1 MDLSEINVTK
11 AKEKQFNSK
20 GIYSVE
26 DLLRYLPRKYYDF
39 TTPISLDDYKEK
51 EMCAI
56 VGDFLDFRIASKCI
70 YATIRDDISMK
81 MFRVV
86 WFNQSYLAE
95 KLDYM
100 CGCKVIVCGVV
111 SYNEVYDNLSINNP
125 IIFSDQIE
133 ENKVIYPVYSKISGM
148 ADKYLLSTIETAL
161 SIVDK
166 TEPYD
171 DDILNTF
178 HLVKE
183 YEMYQKIHRPKTIED
198 IQQGKYRLV
207 FEKLYK
213 FSDLLE
219 QDAVHTSSVSPYII
233 HNLEKTNSFI
243 ASLPYK
249 LTIDQQKVLDELVET
264 AKVGKHINALVQG
277 DVGCGKTIVAFILMM
292 AMADNGYQSILMTP
306 TSVLAEQ
313 HYKELSGYA
322 ESVGFKAAFF
332 TPTLKAKERR
342 LMLEGIKN
350 GTYDFVVGTHAVLN
364 KDVVFKNLGLTVVDE
379 EHKFGVEQRIGVLK
393 ESGTHS
399 VTMSATPIPRT
410 LALSTYGKATSIHT
424 IESMPNGRLPVKT
437 GIYSSD
443 KNIFQFMI
451 NQIKEGRQCYI
462 VCPLKNENEKL
473 EDVESVQEVYSK
485 ALHFFDGTGIRTEF
499 LTGGMTKEQ
508 TEDIIGRFTRNET
521 QVLIATTIIEVGVN
535 VPNASVI
542 TIRNAER
549 FGLATL
555 HQLRGRVGR
564 GSYQSYCILQSTD
577 KENERLKAMV
587 ETTSGFEIAKKDLE
601 IRGSGDFIGTKQSGE
616 NECVMLMLSY
626 PKLYARIE
634 KYVEDKYKKST
645 SLIY

>member
-1 MDLSEINVTK
+1 MELSEVNVTK

-26 DLLRYLPRKYYDF
+26 DLLRFLPRKYYDF
-39 TTPISLDDYKEK
+39 TKPISLDDYQEK
-51 EMCAI
+51 EMCAVI
-56 VGDFLDFRIASKCI
+56 GEVVDFRAYSKCLSVVLREEQSDK
-70 YATIRDDISMK
+70 AL
-81 MFRVV
+81 RVV
-86 WFNQSYLAE
+86 WFNQGYLADSLE
-95 KLDYM
+95 RSI
-100 CGCKVIVCGVV
+100 GSRVIVCGQVA
-111 SYNEVYDNLSINNP
+111 YNEEYDNLSINNP
-125 IIFSDQIE
+125 LIFSENIE
-133 ENKVIYPVYSKISGM
+133 EYATIYPVYSKIAGM
-148 ADKYLLSTIETAL
+148 ADKYLLATIETAL

-166 TEPYD
+166 TEPYED
-171 DDILNTF
+171 EILEYF

-183 YEMYQKIHRPKTIED
+183 YEMYQKIHRPKTLLD
-198 IQQGKYRLV
+198 IQQAERRLI
-207 FEKLYK
+207 FEKLYR
-213 FSDLLE
+213 FADLLE
-219 QDAVHTSSVSPYII
+219 QDTVHAASVSPYVIT
-233 HNLEKTNSFI
+233 NLEKTNLFI
-243 ASLPYK
+243 SSLPYK
-249 LTIDQQKVLDELVET
+249 LTVDQQKVLDELVET
-264 AKVGKHINALVQG
+264 AKEGRHINALIQG
-277 DVGCGKTIVAFILMM
+277 DVGCGKTIVAFVLMM
-292 AMADNGYQSILMTP
+292 AMADNGYQSVLMAP
-306 TSVLAEQ
+306 TGVLAEQ
-313 HYKELSGYA
+313 HYKELKGYA
-322 ESVGFKAAFF
+322 DAIGFKTAFF
-332 TPTLKAKERR
+332 TPNLKARERR
-342 LMLEGIKN
+342 LMLAGIQN
-350 GTYDFVVGTHAVLN
+350 GDYDFVVGTHAVLN
-364 KDVVFKNLGLTVVDE
+364 KDVVFKKLGMTVVDE

-443 KNIFQFMI
+443 KNIFQFMK
-451 NQIKEGRQCYI
+451 NQIAEGRQCYI

-473 EDVESVQEVYSK
+473 EDVESVQEVYNK
-485 ALHFFDGTGIRTEF
+485 ALYYFQDTGIRTEF

-508 TEDIIGRFTRNET
+508 TEEIIGRFSRNET

-626 PKLYARIE
+626 PKFYANIE
-634 KYVEDKYKKST
+634 NYVEQKYKRSAK
-645 SLIY
+645 LMF

>member
-1 MDLSEINVTK
+1 MELSEVNVTK

-26 DLLRYLPRKYYDF
+26 DLLRFLPRKYYDF
-39 TTPISLDDYKEK
+39 TTPISLDDYQEK
-51 EMCAI
+51 EMCAV
-56 VGDFLDFRIASKCI
+56 VGEVVDFRAYSKCLNVLLREEKSDK
-70 YATIRDDISMK
+70 AL
-81 MFRVV
+81 RVV
-86 WFNQSYLAE
+86 WFNQGYMAD
-95 KLDYM
+95 KLERM
-100 CGCKVIVCGVV
+100 IGNRVIVCGQIT
-111 SYNEVYDNLSINNP
+111 YNEEYDNLSMNNP
-125 IIFSDQIE
+125 LIFSDDVE
-133 ENKVIYPVYSKISGM
+133 GHSTIYPVYSKIAGM
-148 ADKYLLSTIETAL
+148 ADKYLLATIETAL

-166 TEPYD
+166 TEPYED
-171 DDILNTF
+171 EILETF

-183 YEMYQKIHRPKTIED
+183 YEMYQKIHRPRTLLD
-198 IQQGKYRLV
+198 IQQAERRLI
-207 FEKLYK
+207 FEKLYR
-213 FSDLLE
+213 FADLLE
-219 QDAVHTSSVSPYII
+219 QDTIHSASVSPYVIT
-233 HNLEKTNSFI
+233 NLEKTNLFI
-243 ASLPYK
+243 SSLPYK
-249 LTIDQQKVLDELVET
+249 LTTDQQKVLDELVET
-264 AKVGKHINALVQG
+264 AKEGRHINALIQG
-277 DVGCGKTIVAFILMM
+277 DVGCGKTIVAFVLMM
-292 AMADNGYQSILMTP
+292 AMADNGYQSVLMAP
-306 TSVLAEQ
+306 TGVLAEQ
-313 HYKELSGYA
+313 HYRELKGYA
-322 ESVGFKAAFF
+322 DAIGFKTAFF
-332 TPTLKAKERR
+332 TPSLKARERR

-350 GTYDFVVGTHAVLN
+350 GEYDFVVGTHAVLN
-364 KDVVFKNLGLTVVDE
+364 KDVVFKNLGMTVVDE

-443 KNIFQFMI
+443 KNIFQFMQ
-451 NQIKEGRQCYI
+451 NQIAEGRQCYI

-473 EDVESVQEVYSK
+473 EDVESVQEVYNK
-485 ALHFFDGTGIRTEF
+485 ALHYFYGTGIRTEF

-508 TEDIIGRFTRNET
+508 TEEIIGRFARNET

-564 GSYQSYCILQSTD
+564 GSYQSYCILQSID
-577 KENERLKAMV
+577 KENERLRAMV

-626 PKLYARIE
+626 PKFYANIERYVEE
-634 KYVEDKYKKST
+634 KYKRSAKLVF
-645 SLIY
+645 